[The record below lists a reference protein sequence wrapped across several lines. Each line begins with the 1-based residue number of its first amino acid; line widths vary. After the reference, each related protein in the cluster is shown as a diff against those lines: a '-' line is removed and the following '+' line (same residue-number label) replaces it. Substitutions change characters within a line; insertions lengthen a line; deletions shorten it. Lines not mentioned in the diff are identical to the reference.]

1 VLLAT
6 PSLILAS
13 ILALICEMLDLN
25 LLAVHRVAI
34 LLFDLYSEILLK
46 ELLGFLDWSEGRAE
60 KEVLCG

>member
-1 VLLAT
+1 
-6 PSLILAS
+6 
-13 ILALICEMLDLN
+13 MLDLN